1 MSQMVKSNEKESWKV
16 VQIKEKQK
24 PQLVK
29 ELGPQRTSRSGG
41 RNITSAKCDSTG
53 CTVRDCKSEAVDDKK
68 VKCIVNTCRIA
79 GNNLHI

>member
-1 MSQMVKSNEKESWKV
+1 MSQMVKSNEEESWKV
-16 VQIKEKQK
+16 VQIKEKQN

-29 ELGPQRTSRSGG
+29 ELGPQRTSRSG

-68 VKCIVNTCRIA
+68 VKCIVNTCRR
-79 GNNLHI
+79 